1 MRCGL
6 IRPRKA
12 PSNIKSV
19 EGVGVFPGKFLRRAL
34 ASHQFWLD
42 FDRGD
47 VKAFRSLGRSSEINT
62 GIGMY
67 DGSKLE
73 GYLLLAKG
81 ARGLALADLIQ
92 KVTAEPGIFTFG
104 ELLDL
109 PNVKEVKRT
118 HQVLAANPEG
128 FGRYKSCAYQEA

>member
-1 MRCGL
+1 
-6 IRPRKA
+6 
-12 PSNIKSV
+12 
-19 EGVGVFPGKFLRRAL
+19 
-34 ASHQFWLD
+34 
-42 FDRGD
+42 
-47 VKAFRSLGRSSEINT
+47 
-62 GIGMY
+62 MY

-109 PNVKEVKRT
+109 PNVKEVQRT
-118 HQVLAANPEG
+118 RQVLATNPEG
-128 FGRYKSCAYQEA
+128 FGRCISCTFQEA